1 MIEITDFVPF
11 YNTILTNKNFD
22 KIEDFEN
29 YNLLIKKIN
38 DYIEISFKLTYSTN
52 VFIHQENNIYYISL
66 NSDLMYEMF
75 NKNDVIIYYKTFD
88 KLILTKDKY
97 EFIDDENLLWTIPL
111 KSNKAIN
118 ILNNWITTYK
128 NIIQNINPE
137 NLIIELSA
145 GIDTRI
151 LTYFWRNT
159 GKIYDIYTEN
169 DNREIKYAN
178 DVIDYINNNFKS
190 QINAVNNYCEFKGDQ
205 PRIVLNGMNL
215 INGKLEMIDF
225 ESYEQLCISRNNM
238 ATCQFSRDF
247 VLHQIRDIEP
257 FLNKEYLKIKGSF
270 NSEIKLALFYL
281 MCEEKNLYNL
291 PIISYHTAPFNINEY
306 DVKDIVNYL
315 KNKII
320 L

>member
-11 YNTILTNKNFD
+11 YNTILTNKKFD
-22 KIEDFEN
+22 EIKDYEN

-66 NSDLMYEMF
+66 NADLMYEKF
-75 NKNDVIIYYKTFD
+75 DKNDVTIHYKTFD

-97 EFIDDENLLWTIPL
+97 KFIDDENLMWTVPL
-111 KSNKAIN
+111 KSEDGVN
-118 ILNNWITTYK
+118 ILNNWIKQYK
-128 NIIQNINPE
+128 NIIQNINPK

-169 DNREIKYAN
+169 DYREIKYAN
-178 DVIDYINNNFKS
+178 DVINYINNNFKS
-190 QINAVNNYCEFKGDQ
+190 QINAVNDYDDIARDQ
-205 PRIVLNGMNL
+205 PRIVLNGLNL
-215 INGKLEMIDF
+215 INGKLEMTNF
-225 ESYEQLCISRNNM
+225 ETYEDLCLYRNNM
-238 ATCQFSRDF
+238 TAHKDCWNT
-247 VLHQIRDIEP
+247 VLHVVRDIIP
-257 FLNKEYLKIKGSF
+257 FMNKEYLKIKGSF
-270 NSEIKLALFYL
+270 NAEIKLALFYL
-281 MCEEKNLYNL
+281 MCEEKKLYNL
-291 PIISYHTAPFNINEY
+291 PIISYHTVLFNINEY
-306 DVKDIVNYL
+306 DVKDTVNYL
-315 KNKII
+315 KDKII